1 MKNAVIFD
9 LDGTLMNPLDDLC
22 DSTNYALTSCGF
34 PTRTYEEVRSFVGNG
49 IRLLIER
56 AVPSGTEKE
65 KVDECFNTF
74 KAYYL
79 THSKIKTA
87 PYNGVVDLLKILKE
101 QGYKTAIVS
110 NKIQAGVDELVEEM
124 FNGLVDI
131 AVGERAG
138 YRTKPDP
145 DLVNIAIDYLDID
158 KKNAVYVGDSDVD
171 VMTAKNSN
179 LDMVAV
185 TWGFRDKPYLIEQ
198 GATIFIDEPS
208 QLVSVLEKE
217 W

>member
-9 LDGTLMNPLDDLC
+9 LDGTLMNTLDDLC
-22 DSTNYALTSCGF
+22 DSTNYALSSCGF

-87 PYNGVVDLLKILKE
+87 PYNGVVDLLKTLKE

-138 YRTKPDP
+138 YKTKPDP

-185 TWGFRDKPYLIEQ
+185 TWGFRDKDFLKKH
-198 GATIFIDEPS
+198 GATTFIDTPNELLALLK
-208 QLVSVLEKE
+208 QL
-217 W
+217 